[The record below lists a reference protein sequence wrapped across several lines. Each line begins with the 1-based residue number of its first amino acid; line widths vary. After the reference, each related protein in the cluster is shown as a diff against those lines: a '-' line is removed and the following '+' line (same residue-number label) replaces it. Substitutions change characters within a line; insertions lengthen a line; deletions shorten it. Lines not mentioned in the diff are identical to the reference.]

1 MAMVPHERSLVERLE
16 GKPFALLG
24 VNGDD
29 DRETF
34 LEAVQEKDIPWRSW
48 WDDDGK
54 IASQWGVGGLPYIV
68 LIDQGG
74 VIREII
80 PGRPQDSSYI
90 DRAVDRL
97 LRESQ

>member
-16 GKPFALLG
+16 GKPFVLLG

-29 DRETF
+29 DRET
-34 LEAVQEKDIPWRSW
+34 LQETVQEKDIPWRSW
-48 WDDDGK
+48 WDADGK
-54 IASQWGVGGLPYIV
+54 IASQWGVDGLPYIV
-68 LIDQGG
+68 LIDQSG

-90 DRAVDRL
+90 AHAVDKL
-97 LRESQ
+97 LQETQ